1 MNNCSETL
9 ELTTF
14 INSLSVAAA
23 NCLDDDELALAA
35 AVLTQIGDVLAVIAV
50 QRSICNKK
58 NK

>member
-1 MNNCSETL
+1 MNNCSEAL

-23 NCLDDDELALAA
+23 NCLYDDELALAA
-35 AVLTQIGDVLAVIAV
+35 AVLMQIGDVLAVIAV

>member
-1 MNNCSETL
+1 MNNCSEAL

-23 NCLDDDELALAA
+23 NCLDDDELSLAA

>member
-35 AVLTQIGDVLAVIAV
+35 TVLTQIGDVLAVIAV

-58 NK
+58 KK

>member
-1 MNNCSETL
+1 MNNCSEAL

-23 NCLDDDELALAA
+23 NCLDDDELALVA